1 MNHKPLI
8 LVTNDDG
15 IDAPGIRNLI
25 HAMRG
30 LGEIVVVAPDTP
42 QSGKSHSITI
52 NVPLRYK
59 NGIREEDYVEYSC
72 NGTPVDCVK
81 LAVKIILDR
90 KPDLLVSGI
99 NHGSNAS
106 INVIYSGTMAA
117 VIEGTFEGIPSVGFS
132 LDDFSNDADF
142 TVAAK
147 VAKLVAL
154 KVLEKGLPDDVCLN
168 VNIPAIASEKIKGFK
183 ICRQAKG
190 IWEESFETRVDPHK
204 KHYYWLTGEFK
215 SLDSGVDTDDYALN
229 EGYVAIVPVHCD
241 LTAYNSLQQISDWNL
256 NFNNE

>member
-1 MNHKPLI
+1 MNKPLI

-25 HAMRG
+25 KAMREI
-30 LGEIVVVAPDTP
+30 GEVVVVAPDTA

-59 NGIREEDYVEYSC
+59 NGIHEYNYIEYSC

-90 KPDLLVSGI
+90 KPDILVSGI

-117 VIEGTFEGIPSVGFS
+117 AIEGTFEGIPSVGFS
-132 LDDFSNDADF
+132 LDDFSADADF
-142 TVAAK
+142 SMASK
-147 VAKLVAL
+147 VAKIITL

-168 VNIPAIASEKIKGFK
+168 VNIPAIADDDIKGIK

-190 IWEESFETRVDPHK
+190 IWEESFETRTDPH
-204 KHYYWLTGEFK
+204 HRPYYWLTGEFK
-215 SLDSGVDTDDYALN
+215 SLDNGIDTDVHAMN
-229 EGYVAIVPVHCD
+229 QGYVAIVPVHCD
-241 LTAYNSLQQISDWNL
+241 LTAYSSMQQISDWDL
-256 NFNNE
+256 TFNKE